1 MLQAAFER
9 FWELLGGVFALNA
22 DAFRSISDLPLGL
35 IVAIAIVVAAGLSQ
49 AMAQSIILFIN
60 QVKPIRFIFSLLLN
74 AVLFTFGYLFLVLST
89 WVVTLLPWTQ
99 PIPLIVLIVVLGIS
113 YAPLVFSFLGAIP
126 YLGVPLL
133 TVLAIWHLWEMVI
146 GITAVTELGM
156 VGAVSYVAV
165 GWLVLRLLEST
176 VGQPLANLGRWLSN
190 KIAGVP
196 LVTSNSGLRRILQGV
211 VEQSA
216 GGVQISPQS
225 SMAGYQVPSFD
236 RTLTDRQAAERSNR
250 RRSRSSPSDSTE
262 ASNEEPIV
270 FTLDPASIREAVLKL
285 RTTRKPPQGVDR
297 KIRTI
302 LGLVGMAVLV
312 FLVVVAFDPL
322 RTWIFAQIEQLPQP
336 VRFLFDLAWIG
347 LIALVVAGL
356 LAPLESLGWWAGWY
370 ADDIDTILNAGTLAT
385 PITDES
391 EISRYVVYL
400 DGISKSTFEYL
411 PDVEE
416 FLHALTPALPENVA
430 LIRDIMPYS
439 VLNNPLIEDR
449 PLAFLWR
456 LTDDRRLNNP
466 ASLLGML
473 INLRNVWTVAV
484 SADKR
489 YGPIYNQGIAQVIY
503 NGLINH
509 GYHPDT
515 GIPVTLIGFSGG
527 GQMAAA
533 CAPFLRR
540 ALSGP
545 IDVISLGGVIS
556 GNCNILKLEHL
567 YHLVGQKDIVERLGA
582 VMFPGRWKLFPL
594 SYWNRAKQRGKISFV
609 SLGPVGHQIP
619 GGLMDPDKHLPD
631 GRSYL
636 QQTIDLIAAILHGE
650 LLREERVASRKPSN
664 YQLYQQA
671 DFNHPDYYPLSQ
683 SVPLDRY
690 QPIAPWMGRLILP
703 TPSARRRVKG
713 ALFEVHHAPAAY
725 QHLIGRIVML
735 QWSYNPNVRAL
746 VRAVTKDVHFSAEAD
761 YTSEYGGLVHPER
774 LDHWR
779 QVGPLESLAG
789 SRPQDDVIV
798 MLPSKVT
805 VEDYQRPGGGGTQ
818 ETPIDAAHSS
828 PHSAS
833 RAVAYV
839 LRIERQPV
847 QITGRFYGLVQFQ
860 AALEGDRFQ
869 VVHFNRQSRQF
880 DGPAETV
887 RLPQVVADQNG
898 VFPSTSRGIEHSA
911 LNETG
916 WYIYGAADADGVFVV
931 QSIAPRS
938 LLWLQPDRVVFGT
951 QAAYHYIRKQA
962 WANIAA
968 QKGKVSSVLLS
979 PREHDL
985 QAAIDDWQVGDRAL
999 VLHVYGGIGGKKRE
1013 PAAATPLFFGHF
1025 AYGVATVVH
1034 DPIADERRFDI
1045 RYYQVYT
1052 HNTDGLVAGVL
1063 HWSRYMGDRQFGW
1076 MGTRPVADI
1085 LIKLEAFTGRYQ
1097 FGDVARSPL
1106 ENMLQQL
1113 EAMTARYRIGD
1124 GTGGT
1129 YVGAANNCAQDSNQ
1143 ALFASLVTLETNVR
1157 NGQEWLEQWVANY
1170 PDQAQRFEQLLQLKR
1185 SLKRQLQP
1193 FGVPRPDWEKNEYN
1207 LGSTLEDEPLRNLVT
1222 GLGSWRTILPRL
1234 ASDAVVKSF
1243 LREGATVW
1251 VLRTNQVGGFDPDI
1265 EPIAPMTL

>member
-1 MLQAAFER
+1 
-9 FWELLGGVFALNA
+9 
-22 DAFRSISDLPLGL
+22 
-35 IVAIAIVVAAGLSQ
+35 
-49 AMAQSIILFIN
+49 
-60 QVKPIRFIFSLLLN
+60 
-74 AVLFTFGYLFLVLST
+74 LV
-89 WVVTLLPWTQ
+89 
-99 PIPLIVLIVVLGIS
+99 VVLGIS

-133 TVLAIWHLWEMVI
+133 TVLAIWHLWEMIV
-146 GITAVTELGM
+146 GITTVTELGI
-156 VGAVSYVAV
+156 VGAVSYVAI

-196 LVTSNSGLRRILQGV
+196 LVTRNSDLRRIVQGV
-211 VEQSA
+211 VEQTTS
-216 GGVQISPQS
+216 GVQISPQS
-225 SMAGYQVPSFD
+225 SMTGYQGPSFD
-236 RTLTDRQAAERSNR
+236 RTLTDRQTKQSTR
-250 RRSRSSPSDSTE
+250 RRSQSSSSSANSTDEPS
-262 ASNEEPIV
+262 EEPIV
-270 FTLDPASIREAVLKL
+270 FTLDPASIRAAVLKL
-285 RTTRKPPQGVDR
+285 RTTRKPPQGINR

-322 RTWIFAQIEQLPQP
+322 RAWLVAQIEQFPEP
-336 VRFLFDLAWIG
+336 FRFLFDLTWIG
-347 LIALVVAGL
+347 FIALVVAGL

-370 ADDIDTILNAGTLAT
+370 ADDIDMILNAGTLAT
-385 PITDES
+385 PIANES
-391 EISRYVVYL
+391 DISHFVVYL

-439 VLNNPLIEDR
+439 VLNNPLVEDR

-456 LTDDRRLNNP
+456 LSDDRRLNNP

-509 GYHPDT
+509 GYHPDS
-515 GIPVTLIGFSGG
+515 GIPVTLLGFSGG

-533 CAPFLRR
+533 CAPFLKR
-540 ALSGP
+540 ALNGP

-567 YHLVGQKDIVERLGA
+567 YHLVGQKDIVERLGV

-594 SYWNRAKQRGKISFV
+594 SYWNRAKKRGKISVV

-619 GGLMDPDKHLPD
+619 GGLMDPEQFLPD

-636 QQTIDLIAAILHGE
+636 QQTIDFIAAILHGE
-650 LLREERVASRKPSN
+650 LLREERVANRQPSN

-671 DFNHPDYYPLSQ
+671 AFNHPDYYPLTQ
-683 SVPLDRY
+683 PVPLDRY
-690 QPIAPWMGRLILP
+690 QPVAPWMGRLILP
-703 TPSARRRVKG
+703 SPSARKRVKG
-713 ALFEVHHAPAAY
+713 ALFEVHHAPIEY
-725 QHLIGRIVML
+725 HHLVGLIVML

-798 MLPSKVT
+798 MLPSKVE
-805 VEDYQRPGGGGTQ
+805 VEEYQRL
-818 ETPIDAAHSS
+818 ETKETAKELPIDPAQLHSD
-828 PHSAS
+828 SAVPS
-833 RAVAYV
+833 VSYV
-839 LRIERQPV
+839 LRIESQPI

-860 AALEGDRFQ
+860 TALDDDRFQ

-880 DGPAETV
+880 NGPEEIV

-898 VFPSTSRGIEHSA
+898 VFPSTSHGIERSA
-911 LNETG
+911 PNTTG
-916 WYIYGAADADGVFVV
+916 WYIYGAPDADGVFVV
-931 QSIAPRS
+931 QSLAPRA
-938 LLWLQPDRVVFGT
+938 LLWLQPDRIICGR
-951 QAAYHYIRKQA
+951 QAAYHYIRNQA

-968 QKGKVSSVLLS
+968 QKGKISSVLLNPS
-979 PREHDL
+979 EQRY
-985 QAAIDDWQVGDRAL
+985 QAAIEDWHVGDRAL

-1076 MGTRPVADI
+1076 MGTRPVCDI
-1085 LIKLEAFTGRYQ
+1085 LIKLEAFTRRYR
-1097 FGDVARSPL
+1097 FGDMERSPL
-1106 ENMLQQL
+1106 ETMLQQL

-1129 YVGAANNCAQDSNQ
+1129 YVGVANNCAQDSNQ
-1143 ALFASLVTLETNVR
+1143 ALFASLVHLETNVR
-1157 NGQEWLEQWVANY
+1157 NGQAWLEQWSVTH
-1170 PDQAQRFEQLLQLKR
+1170 PDQAQRFEQLLSLKR

-1243 LREGATVW
+1243 LRQGATVW
-1251 VLRTNQVGGFDPDI
+1251 VLRTSQVGGFDPDI